1 MNGNVKSP
9 YRGGEVYST
18 REHLTSKD
26 SLGLAN
32 ILASLILPCRFF
44 AYDLWKLKND
54 EKKCSQNK
62 SDQERIIDS
71 GIFLL
76 IPFDLK
82 GQGRIFY

>member
-9 YRGGEVYST
+9 LRGAGGGGGGEVYSM

-44 AYDLWKLKND
+44 AYDLWK
-54 EKKCSQNK
+54 
-62 SDQERIIDS
+62 
-71 GIFLL
+71 
-76 IPFDLK
+76 
-82 GQGRIFY
+82 